1 MILRYYT
8 FFLIDMLKLQANGY
22 LFNKIPFLLVLC
34 FMKYFF
40 CFISDLVFCRD
51 RSVSI
56 EEIDSKTVFLFSGIG
71 DLLFIEY

>member
-34 FMKYFF
+34 FMKYFL
-40 CFISDLVFCRD
+40 LV
-51 RSVSI
+51 I
-56 EEIDSKTVFLFSGIG
+56 YL
-71 DLLFIEY
+71 